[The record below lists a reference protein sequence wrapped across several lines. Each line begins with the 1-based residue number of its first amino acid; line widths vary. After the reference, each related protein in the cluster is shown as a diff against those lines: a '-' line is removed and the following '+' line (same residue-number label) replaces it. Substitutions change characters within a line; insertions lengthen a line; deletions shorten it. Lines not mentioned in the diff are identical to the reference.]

1 MKIFVGAAKG
11 PITFPTWSTSSLAK
25 TIVIQQNDKKTDT
38 LIVTKANMACP
49 VNSSV
54 VPMTVVSAI
63 AYM

>member
-1 MKIFVGAAKG
+1 M
-11 PITFPTWSTSSLAK
+11 STRV
-25 TIVIQQNDKKTDT
+25 TPYIVIQQNDKKTDS

-49 VNSSV
+49 INLPV